1 MNSISVIIIAKNE
14 AENIADCIMSAKQ
27 VSKDII
33 VAESGSQDNTQALVI
48 KAGAR
53 LLQTDWKGYG
63 QTRNE
68 AAAIAVNN
76 WVLALDADERVTPKL
91 AAAITNLSLEDN
103 SILYGFKRSNF
114 LATKKL
120 RFGEWGK
127 DKVYRLYNKHNAAWD
142 LLLVH
147 ENIIGSGIH
156 KKLLPGGLLHYTMK
170 DLAEYRAKTI
180 LYARLSAE
188 KYADQGRKATLLKR
202 FISPTFSFVQ
212 NYIVRLGFLDGKAG
226 YITACTDSKYI
237 FLKYKFLHELLQQ
250 RK

>member
-14 AENIADCIMSAKQ
+14 AENIVDCIMSAKQ

-33 VAESGSQDNTQALVI
+33 VADSGSQDNTQALVI

-76 WVLALDADERVTPKL
+76 WVLALDADERITPRL
-91 AAAITNLSLEDN
+91 AAAITNLSLDDDC
-103 SILYGFKRSNF
+103 ILYGFKRSNF
-114 LATKKL
+114 LAAKKL

-127 DKVYRLYNKHNAAWD
+127 DKVYRLYNKQKSAWD

-147 ENIIGSGIH
+147 ETLIGSGVYKNLI
-156 KKLLPGGLLHYTMK
+156 PGELLHYTMK
-170 DLAEYRAKTI
+170 DLAEYQAKTI
-180 LYARLSAE
+180 LYARLTAE
-188 KYADQGRKATLLKR
+188 KYAAQGKKATLLKR

-212 NYIVRLGFLDGKAG
+212 NYIFHLGFLDGKEG
-226 YITACTDSKYI
+226 CITAYTDSKYI
-237 FLKYKFLHELLQQ
+237 FLKYKLLHELLQQ
-250 RK
+250 KK